1 MTFQYKDRWGNTYTP
16 TYLVPD
22 MTEAIARM
30 SGKKDVCNISIART
44 KTIPVFYCINPDTPL
59 QHEGYPNSYGA
70 QTVRL
75 EPGKSVN
82 SQLTDVHKDY
92 YTTSWKTWKLNGS
105 GKLDKVSDFNA
116 NTSSGISFADWKT
129 LCYNWTK
136 EIDSVS
142 GCDYPLLEAVYTPKD
157 YTIPVYDRSGAKTD
171 SSVTLN
177 AENYATATLP
187 TTVGN
192 NGWELRYGTKEPVTV
207 TTASEIWTKGVTVIG
222 GTFDVTNAGLYAI
235 CDHSDNTSDTGTIT
249 KAATLTTTGTKTYRC
264 TQCNKVIRTEEIPVI
279 VLEGT
284 TVQDNVVTIT
294 ASSDWNTVEDAVELV
309 PTGAQIEVTM
319 DSTGELPAST
329 LTAIKGKDVDL
340 VIDMGNGIKWSV
352 NGTDVTSPK
361 AVDLRLTTGGN
372 AIPADLVKKVAGAD
386 SKTMQMSLNY
396 DGDFGFKAT
405 LSVTLGAENNGLW
418 ANLFYHNPEKG
429 LEFMGASKI
438 TDGMADMLFTHA
450 SDYVIVMDT
459 KAYENTTS
467 GDTTVKPTDTTAK
480 PTDTTQTATTAQTTA
495 AQTAASVT
503 SPKTG
508 DVTPVVSMVLL
519 LIASMGALGMTVVVS
534 RKKREK

>member
-1 MTFQYKDRWGNTYTP
+1 M
-16 TYLVPD
+16 
-22 MTEAIARM
+22 
-30 SGKKDVCNISIART
+30 
-44 KTIPVFYCINPDTPL
+44 
-59 QHEGYPNSYGA
+59 
-70 QTVRL
+70 
-75 EPGKSVN
+75 
-82 SQLTDVHKDY
+82 
-92 YTTSWKTWKLNGS
+92 
-105 GKLDKVSDFNA
+105 DKVSDFNA

-177 AENYATATLP
+177 TENYATATLP

-372 AIPADLVKKVAGAD
+372 AIPSDLVKKVAGAD